1 METDSSGIAKV
12 NPITSCMAR
21 VTTTGTFRKPASLA
35 AIPLAPDAKRRPVLI
50 TGGAPRVAV
59 DAIRYLTVHATGS
72 TAVELQKRLTAAG
85 IACDLLLG
93 VHAAPQAA
101 ALRYDS
107 RDDLERGLQAW
118 LAANPEG
125 VVVMAAA
132 INDYQVAALES
143 RHGSTTTQHDPGAK
157 IPSGAD
163 ELVIRLR
170 PATKIIDRLRSWG
183 LRGPLVAFKYE
194 AADTVVASAQS
205 LRARS
210 GASVV
215 VANSLDGS
223 VQVLVDAIRVQPL
236 ATREDL
242 ITALTERLVTLASR

>member
-1 METDSSGIAKV
+1 M
-12 NPITSCMAR
+12 
-21 VTTTGTFRKPASLA
+21 
-35 AIPLAPDAKRRPVLI
+35 
-50 TGGAPRVAV
+50 
-59 DAIRYLTVHATGS
+59 DAIRYLTVHATGA
-72 TAVELQKRLTAAG
+72 TAVELQQRLTVAG
-85 IACDLLLG
+85 MSCDLLLG
-93 VHAAPQAA
+93 VHAAPHVE

-107 RDDLERGLQAW
+107 RDDLERGLQSW

-132 INDYQVAALES
+132 INDYQVEALES
-143 RHGSTTTQHDPGAK
+143 VHGTTITYHDPGAK

-170 PATKIIDRLRSWG
+170 PATKLIDRLRSWG

-210 GASVV
+210 GASLV
-215 VANSLDGS
+215 VANSLDGM
-223 VQVLVDAIRVQPL
+223 VQVLVDAIRVQPM
-236 ATREDL
+236 ADRAEL
-242 ITALTERLVTLASR
+242 ISTLTERLIALASR

>member
-1 METDSSGIAKV
+1 
-12 NPITSCMAR
+12 MAR
-21 VTTTGTFRKPASLA
+21 VTTTGTFRNRASPTILPQA
-35 AIPLAPDAKRRPVLI
+35 SDHKRRPVLI

-59 DAIRYLTVHATGS
+59 DAIRYLTVHATGT
-72 TAVELQKRLTAAG
+72 TAVELQQQLVKAG
-85 IACDLLLG
+85 LSCDLLLG
-93 VHAAPQAA
+93 VHAAPGVE

-107 RDDLERGLQAW
+107 RDDLERGLQSW
-118 LAANPEG
+118 LALNPEG
-125 VVVMAAA
+125 LVVMAAA

-143 RHGSTTTQHDPGAK
+143 VQGATTTQHDPGAK

-170 PATKIIDRLRSWG
+170 PASKIIDRLRSWG

-210 GASVV
+210 GASLV

-223 VQVLVDAIRVQPL
+223 VQALVDAIRVQSMGNRAELIAAL
-236 ATREDL
+236 A
-242 ITALTERLVTLASR
+242 ERLVLLASR

>member
-1 METDSSGIAKV
+1 
-12 NPITSCMAR
+12 MAR
-21 VTTTGTFRKPASLA
+21 VTTTGTFRKTASP
-35 AIPLAPDAKRRPVLI
+35 AIPTVPGDQQRRPVLI

-59 DAIRYLTVHATGS
+59 DAIRYLTVHATGT
-72 TAVELQKRLTAAG
+72 TAVELQERLIAAG
-85 IACDLLLG
+85 LTCDLLLG
-93 VHAAPQAA
+93 VHAAPGVK

-107 RDDLERGLQAW
+107 RDDLEHGLQAW
-118 LAANPEG
+118 LALNPEG
-125 VVVMAAA
+125 VVVMTAA
-132 INDYQVAALES
+132 INDYQVAGLES
-143 RHGSTTTQHDPGAK
+143 LHGSTTTYHDAGAK

-170 PATKIIDRLRSWG
+170 PASKIIDRLRAWG

-194 AADTVVASAQS
+194 AADTVIASAQS

-223 VQVLVDAIRVQPL
+223 VQALVDAIRVQPM
-236 ATREDL
+236 ASRAEL
-242 ITALTERLVTLASR
+242 ITALAERLLHLASR

>member
-1 METDSSGIAKV
+1 M
-12 NPITSCMAR
+12 
-21 VTTTGTFRKPASLA
+21 
-35 AIPLAPDAKRRPVLI
+35 
-50 TGGAPRVAV
+50 
-59 DAIRYLTVHATGS
+59 HATGS
-72 TAVELQKRLTAAG
+72 TAIELQKRLAAAG

-242 ITALTERLVTLASR
+242 ITALTERLITLASR